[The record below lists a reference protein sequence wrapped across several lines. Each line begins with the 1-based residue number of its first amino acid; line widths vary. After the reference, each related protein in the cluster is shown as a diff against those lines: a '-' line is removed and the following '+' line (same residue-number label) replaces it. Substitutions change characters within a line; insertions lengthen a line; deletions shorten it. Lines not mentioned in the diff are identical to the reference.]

1 MNRMMF
7 ALKLYRIQVRMIV
20 GPKHRYRKEYDDA
33 LDTVKI
39 RQHWLYLYDA
49 LEGPKAD
56 EVCEALKKWVVA
68 YQAKQEEDLSN
79 FLGNDMCMQAHVNE
93 HQLKEE
99 LHVLIYGKHY
109 KEGKDGFT
117 E

>member
-1 MNRMMF
+1 MNCQF
-7 ALKLYRIQVRMIV
+7 AFNMYRISLRMIF
-20 GPKHRYRKEYDDA
+20 GSKHRYQKEYDDA
-33 LDTVKI
+33 LNTIKI
-39 RQHWLYLYDA
+39 REHWLYLYDA

-56 EVCEALKKWVVA
+56 QVCEALKKWVIA
-68 YQAKQEEDLSN
+68 YQAKEEEELSN
-79 FLGNDMCMQAHVNE
+79 FLGNDMRTQAHVNE

-109 KEGKDGFT
+109 KEGTDGFT